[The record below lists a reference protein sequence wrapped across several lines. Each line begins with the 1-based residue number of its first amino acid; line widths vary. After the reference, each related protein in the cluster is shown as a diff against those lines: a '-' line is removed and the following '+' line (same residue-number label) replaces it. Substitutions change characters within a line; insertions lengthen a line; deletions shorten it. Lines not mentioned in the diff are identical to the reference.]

1 VPNSCPIRRRTP
13 VNQSQPQLTFR
24 RTQGKPPWSQ
34 DPPDTSSKLVI
45 RQTLL
50 GRSTSQL
57 RETGHGGGL
66 VSVFVSVAFVRLRSP
81 TLRSDPVMRAGREHA
96 RTTGKPGWK
105 ACWTDS
111 NRDSNVA
118 EKGPVGGEPVG
129 TARAVNGLSWTVGQ
143 ARPGPTEQMRALFGC
158 GLHPLAELR
167 QQQLEGPDLTIRDF
181 WSDGPRRSF
190 GCQWSPTFS
199 CVCCRA
205 LKPNGPSGRLGH
217 AEVPHPPRLDQVLD
231 GSPPFL
237 RSLV

>member
-81 TLRSDPVMRAGREHA
+81 TSGVTLSCGQAGNTP

-143 ARPGPTEQMRALFGC
+143 ARPGPTDQKVSTAAKYSNDRA
-158 GLHPLAELR
+158 
-167 QQQLEGPDLTIRDF
+167 
-181 WSDGPRRSF
+181 
-190 GCQWSPTFS
+190 
-199 CVCCRA
+199 V
-205 LKPNGPSGRLGH
+205 
-217 AEVPHPPRLDQVLD
+217 
-231 GSPPFL
+231 
-237 RSLV
+237 

>member
-1 VPNSCPIRRRTP
+1 MPNSCPIRRRTP

-143 ARPGPTEQMRALFGC
+143 ARPGPTDQKVSVRSTGGALPVFRPVGF
-158 GLHPLAELR
+158 PE
-167 QQQLEGPDLTIRDF
+167 
-181 WSDGPRRSF
+181 
-190 GCQWSPTFS
+190 SP
-199 CVCCRA
+199 
-205 LKPNGPSGRLGH
+205 PEPG
-217 AEVPHPPRLDQVLD
+217 VPVVPAP
-231 GSPPFL
+231 GSPQVPL
-237 RSLV
+237 RLP

>member
-1 VPNSCPIRRRTP
+1 MPNSCPIRRRTP

-105 ACWTDS
+105 ACWTDR

-129 TARAVNGLSWTVGQ
+129 TVQLAPSTDCHGLWD
-143 ARPGPTEQMRALFGC
+143 RPGPDLRIRRSVQQRSTATTAPSNTFGFIQMRPGQREK
-158 GLHPLAELR
+158 G
-167 QQQLEGPDLTIRDF
+167 
-181 WSDGPRRSF
+181 
-190 GCQWSPTFS
+190 
-199 CVCCRA
+199 
-205 LKPNGPSGRLGH
+205 
-217 AEVPHPPRLDQVLD
+217 
-231 GSPPFL
+231 
-237 RSLV
+237 

>member
-1 VPNSCPIRRRTP
+1 MGSDSPSLRLRRVLVVEALPDTDGTGPERLGVNRTSRRRPCPIRAQYDDEPP

-111 NRDSNVA
+111 KRDSNVA

-143 ARPGPTEQMRALFGC
+143 ARPGPTDQKVSTAAKYSNDRA
-158 GLHPLAELR
+158 
-167 QQQLEGPDLTIRDF
+167 
-181 WSDGPRRSF
+181 
-190 GCQWSPTFS
+190 
-199 CVCCRA
+199 V
-205 LKPNGPSGRLGH
+205 
-217 AEVPHPPRLDQVLD
+217 
-231 GSPPFL
+231 
-237 RSLV
+237 

>member
-143 ARPGPTEQMRALFGC
+143 ARPGPYGSEGQYNI
-158 GLHPLAELR
+158 EV
-167 QQQLEGPDLTIRDF
+167 QQR
-181 WSDGPRRSF
+181 PRRLTRSASSRCVRASVKKARSGDCAEF
-190 GCQWSPTFS
+190 GTKC
-199 CVCCRA
+199 
-205 LKPNGPSGRLGH
+205 
-217 AEVPHPPRLDQVLD
+217 
-231 GSPPFL
+231 
-237 RSLV
+237 

>member
-111 NRDSNVA
+111 NRDSSVA

-143 ARPGPTEQMRALFGC
+143 ARPGPTDQKVSVRSTRGALPVFRPVGF
-158 GLHPLAELR
+158 PE
-167 QQQLEGPDLTIRDF
+167 
-181 WSDGPRRSF
+181 
-190 GCQWSPTFS
+190 SP
-199 CVCCRA
+199 
-205 LKPNGPSGRLGH
+205 PEPG
-217 AEVPHPPRLDQVLD
+217 VPVVPAP
-231 GSPPFL
+231 GSPQVPL
-237 RSLV
+237 RLP

>member
-111 NRDSNVA
+111 NVTATWLRRDRS
-118 EKGPVGGEPVG
+118 
-129 TARAVNGLSWTVGQ
+129 AVNLSVQLAPSTDCHGLWD
-143 ARPGPTEQMRALFGC
+143 RPGPDLRIRRSVQQRSTATTAPSNTFGFIQMRPGQREKARSGDCAEFGTKC
-158 GLHPLAELR
+158 
-167 QQQLEGPDLTIRDF
+167 
-181 WSDGPRRSF
+181 
-190 GCQWSPTFS
+190 
-199 CVCCRA
+199 
-205 LKPNGPSGRLGH
+205 
-217 AEVPHPPRLDQVLD
+217 
-231 GSPPFL
+231 
-237 RSLV
+237 

>member
-1 VPNSCPIRRRTP
+1 MPNSCPIRRRTP

-143 ARPGPTEQMRALFGC
+143 ARPGPTDQKVSVRSTRGALPVFRPVGF
-158 GLHPLAELR
+158 PE
-167 QQQLEGPDLTIRDF
+167 
-181 WSDGPRRSF
+181 
-190 GCQWSPTFS
+190 SP
-199 CVCCRA
+199 
-205 LKPNGPSGRLGH
+205 PEPG
-217 AEVPHPPRLDQVLD
+217 VPVVPAP
-231 GSPPFL
+231 GSPQVPL
-237 RSLV
+237 RLL

>member
-1 VPNSCPIRRRTP
+1 MPNSCPIRRRTP

-143 ARPGPTEQMRALFGC
+143 ARPGPTDQKVSTA
-158 GLHPLAELR
+158 AKYSN
-167 QQQLEGPDLTIRDF
+167 DRD
-181 WSDGPRRSF
+181 
-190 GCQWSPTFS
+190 
-199 CVCCRA
+199 
-205 LKPNGPSGRLGH
+205 RLCP
-217 AEVPHPPRLDQVLD
+217 AAAPPRHLSSATTGTTSAPTVRIEGRMSGGCRLTGPTSVDPQDTL
-231 GSPPFL
+231 GGGCLWS
-237 RSLV
+237 STG

>member
-1 VPNSCPIRRRTP
+1 MPNTTTTP

-105 ACWTDS
+105 AGATVTATWLR
-111 NRDSNVA
+111 RDRS
-118 EKGPVGGEPVG
+118 
-129 TARAVNGLSWTVGQ
+129 AVNLSVQLAPSTDCHGLLD
-143 ARPGPTEQMRALFGC
+143 RPGPDLRIRRSVQQRSTATTAPSNTFGFIQMRPGQREK
-158 GLHPLAELR
+158 G
-167 QQQLEGPDLTIRDF
+167 
-181 WSDGPRRSF
+181 
-190 GCQWSPTFS
+190 
-199 CVCCRA
+199 
-205 LKPNGPSGRLGH
+205 
-217 AEVPHPPRLDQVLD
+217 
-231 GSPPFL
+231 
-237 RSLV
+237 